1 MGLAAGRNV
10 LVASAVTDLLVF
22 LDADDRLDPTYIEKT
37 LKALNTAPDDLGAVL
52 TRRRNFGL
60 NEHESACF
68 LLGSPLHYVFNDF
81 RMTALIKRSI
91 LLELIFDPLMRN
103 GEADDWWWWLRF
115 TAHGHK
121 AVQVPESLFHY
132 RQTGVSMSLP
142 WSEGQGALTTVRVCE
157 VVREAAA
164 TGRLDA
170 RHIAQIAEQAIA
182 LAYERTWQCDTLRSQ
197 LAGRRR
203 AVVQAAVGTEMHAA
217 LLNARRARM
226 RARLVSL
233 FGDRNTTRLV
243 NVVRRVVRNQPLAGI
258 MAERLLALWH
268 LNRPNP
274 VSGRF

>member
-1 MGLAAGRNV
+1 MGLVAGRNV
-10 LVASAVTDLLVF
+10 LVESALTDLVVF

-37 LKALNTAPDDLGAVL
+37 LKAMNTAPDDLGAVL

-91 LLELIFDPLMRN
+91 LLELRFDPLMRN
-103 GEADDWWWWLRF
+103 GEADDWWWWLLF
-115 TAHGHK
+115 TAHGRK

-132 RQTGVSMSLP
+132 RQTRTSMSLP
-142 WSEGQGALTTVRVCE
+142 WSEGQGALTMLRVCE

-170 RHIAQIAEQAIA
+170 RHIAQIAEEAIA
-182 LAYERTWQCDTLRSQ
+182 LAYKRTWECDTLRGQ
-197 LAGRRR
+197 LAARP
-203 AVVQAAVGTEMHAA
+203 AVAPTEVGTAMHAA
-217 LLNARRARM
+217 ILNARRARM

-243 NVVRRVVRNQPLAGI
+243 NVARWIARNQPLASI
-258 MAERLLALWH
+258 MAERLLVLWR
-268 LNRPNP
+268 LNRPYP